1 MRLENPVNF
10 CIIYIYLFLA
20 KSFLILRISFNDY
33 LFIITK
39 FVYKYKINIY
49 ILENNILN
57 RREKQILTESNKNYN
72 HKYNMELSKNK
83 IKKLKKKT
91 NYPIVGLK
99 FKLLV
104 RLKLIETN
112 YLQILK
118 IERNKNKN
126 LSTKSY
132 F

>member
-1 MRLENPVNF
+1 
-10 CIIYIYLFLA
+10 
-20 KSFLILRISFNDY
+20 
-33 LFIITK
+33 
-39 FVYKYKINIY
+39 
-49 ILENNILN
+49 
-57 RREKQILTESNKNYN
+57 
-72 HKYNMELSKNK
+72 MELSKSKK
-83 IKKLKKKT
+83 IKKT